1 MDIAQA
7 PYMRAAA
14 LDPAGLDAAIQD
26 LGRKKPQSVV
36 PADQLVQD
44 ANALL
49 ARRSISSRVRLGG
62 TLPTDTTPPRFKK
75 RMVFAATGGWIV
87 KVMRL
92 RVINLM
98 TVSIQKPV
106 STQ

>member
-49 ARRSISSRVRLGG
+49 ARGQVADAEREYTSILTRDQDSTPAHYSLG
-62 TLPTDTTPPRFKK
+62 LI
-75 RMVFAATGGWIV
+75 WE
-87 KVMRL
+87 
-92 RVINLM
+92 
-98 TVSIQKPV
+98 
-106 STQ
+106 TQEKAR

>member
-44 ANALL
+44 A
-49 ARRSISSRVRLGG
+49 
-62 TLPTDTTPPRFKK
+62 TPPHYSL
-75 RMVFAATGGWIV
+75 GLIWE
-87 KVMRL
+87 
-92 RVINLM
+92 
-98 TVSIQKPV
+98 
-106 STQ
+106 TQEKAR

>member
-49 ARRSISSRVRLGG
+49 ARGQVADAEREYTSILTR
-62 TLPTDTTPPRFKK
+62 DQDATPPHYSL
-75 RMVFAATGGWIV
+75 GLIWE
-87 KVMRL
+87 
-92 RVINLM
+92 
-98 TVSIQKPV
+98 
-106 STQ
+106 TQEKAR